1 MTHDEILA
9 VLNSRCA
16 GTLMET
22 LGIEYTS
29 MTDDSL
35 TARMPV
41 TPGHLQPVGLLHG
54 GATVALAE
62 TVGSAASQIFLADP
76 HNFVAVGLEI
86 AANHVRSARSGF
98 VYGTATFLH
107 RGRTTH
113 VLEIRVVDEVNK
125 LISFVKMTNAIVPRE
140 HKERS

>member
-9 VLNSRCA
+9 LLNQRCA

-29 MTDDSL
+29 MTEDSL

-41 TPGHLQPVGLLHG
+41 TPRHLQPVGLLHG

-62 TVGSAASQIFLADP
+62 TVGSAASQVFMAEP
-76 HNFVAVGLEI
+76 QQFVAVGLEI
-86 AANHVRSARSGF
+86 AANHVRSARSGY
-98 VYGTATFLH
+98 VYGTARFLH

-113 VLEIRVVDEVNK
+113 VLEIRVVDEADK